1 MSRTSNKS
9 SHHYF
14 HSLDTKIF
22 GGSLIKEA
30 FEALEIMNSSGR
42 PALEKLPFAADDAT
56 AGTETELQAAVH
68 GTGENVDLPIIIEQ
82 SNYLANIRKRTA
94 TGDLP
99 KRLVHGLEE
108 VLHEN
113 TENIWEN
120 SWVRFERRMLSNYAE
135 QVFERDLKADKSS
148 PSDLKRTDVS
158 RFVFSADDGRPMIR
172 VPVSYLV
179 KLAMAQ
185 FIGLRKNLPFLLRE
199 TGTRLM
205 GHYLNDNTSPETFS
219 FHVVP
224 MRKSSGMG
232 LDVAREASKR
242 MLLTQLLVMYANRN
256 LGLRDSGQ
264 NAMIYFAPHPPLRQ
278 KFLNDHIS
286 DSFYRDL
293 FLSPCLSGWDR
304 GEEKYR
310 YMRLCHKVLSRS
322 QLNAVAKLKHA
333 GIIQNNLVVLP
344 NLSNVSLANN
354 GTHVSLGSR
363 KLTAAMIDG
372 TPQFTSIHEKYIGD
386 LVIKIAEH
394 FLPLFAGTYSAA
406 PYRLGYTDF
415 HPEKALG
422 FLAHELDYTHLRALW
437 RMWKNKAGIRIF
449 GTPVT
454 PFGPV
459 WLDRMLSVVFNLKGD
474 FVHDFR
480 LIDYLVC
487 LLSTDSSPAL
497 DGSPGNAE
505 RLKSDLAELG
515 IFDQGMSPYLLIK
528 LREFSK
534 MGFSGFESR
543 QYSLFE
549 SLRDDMAN
557 AVNLQLLIKAFAF
570 KMIAEG
576 KVLHADI
583 PDTPDVE
590 SERRQMF
597 FGDAI
602 GLPSFYVRKDTGN
615 RLLLNILK
623 KAKNVRPSGRY
634 QNYLKVRSSDY
645 RFALARFL
653 TDEAGEM
660 VDMLGLRATMGD
672 LMARLRDDNVTASG
686 KLTRGILG
694 SIGARDR
701 MAVSAAE
708 FNSAAERYYR
718 SDLCAK
724 HMREAFTF
732 MEKDYSSVRTLK
744 EGEKTILKWI
754 LGSKDAADF
763 LNEIRDDVIN
773 DGVSEDDLG
782 KLISLVV
789 LSIHHDIAE
798 AGRVLAEDCR

>member
-1 MSRTSNKS
+1 MPIQKTSNTS
-9 SHHYF
+9 IRHYF
-14 HSLDTKIF
+14 HTIEKRTDS
-22 GGSLIKEA
+22 GGLVYEA
-30 FEALEIMNSSGR
+30 FNALGILNSSGR
-42 PALEKLPFAADDAT
+42 PVLENLPFAPGDAT
-56 AGTETELQAAVH
+56 AGTETELQAAVY
-68 GTGENVDLPIIIEQ
+68 GTKADVDLPIIIEQ
-82 SNYLANIRKRTA
+82 SNYLANIRKRAA
-94 TGDLP
+94 TGDLS
-99 KRLVHGLEE
+99 KRAVSDLEK
-108 VLHEN
+108 VLNEN
-113 TENIWEN
+113 AENIWEN
-120 SWVRFERRMLSNYAE
+120 SWVRFEMRMLNGYAE

-148 PSDLKRTDVS
+148 ASDLRRTDIS
-158 RFVFSADDGRPMIR
+158 RFVFTGGDGRPMVR

-185 FIGLRKNLPFLLRE
+185 FIGSRKSLPFLLRE
-199 TGTRLM
+199 TGARLM

-232 LDVAREASKR
+232 LEVAREASKR

-363 KLTAAMIDG
+363 RLTAALTDG
-372 TPQFTSIHEKYIGD
+372 TPGFTSLHEKYIGD
-386 LVIKIAEH
+386 LVIKISEH

-406 PYRLGYTDF
+406 PYRLSYTDF
-415 HPEKALG
+415 HPEKVLG
-422 FLAHELDYTHLRALW
+422 FLAHELDYSHLRTLW
-437 RMWKNKAGIRIF
+437 RKWKNKAGIRVF
-449 GTPVT
+449 GHPLT

-459 WLDRMLSVVFNLKGD
+459 WLDRMLSLVFNLKGD
-474 FVHDFR
+474 FVRDFR

-487 LLSTDSSPAL
+487 LLSTDRSPAL

-505 RLKSDLAELG
+505 RLKNDLAELG
-515 IFDQGMSPYLLIK
+515 VFDQGMSPYLLVK
-528 LREFSK
+528 PREYLK

-549 SLRDDMAN
+549 SLRTDMTN

-570 KMIAEG
+570 KLIAEG
-576 KVLHADI
+576 KVTHADI

-602 GLPSFYVRKDTGN
+602 GLRSFYVRKDTGN

-623 KAKNVRPSGRY
+623 QARSVRPSGRY
-634 QNYLKVRSSDY
+634 QNCLKVGNSDY
-645 RFALARFL
+645 RLALADFL
-653 TDEAGEM
+653 ADEGGELA
-660 VDMLGLRATMGD
+660 DMLGVRETLDD
-672 LMARLRDDNVTASG
+672 LMARLRDDGLTASG
-686 KLTRGILG
+686 KLTRGILD
-694 SIGARDR
+694 SIGAKRP
-701 MAVSAAE
+701 MSVNAGE
-708 FNSAAERYYR
+708 FNCAAERYYR
-718 SDLCAK
+718 TELCAR
-724 HMREAFTF
+724 HMDEAFSF
-732 MEKDYSSVRTLK
+732 LEEDFSPCRVLK

-754 LGSKDAADF
+754 LGTKDAAGF
-763 LNEIRDDVIN
+763 LTEIRSDVIN
-773 DGVSEDDLG
+773 DSVSEEVLG
-782 KLISLVV
+782 KLISLVI
-789 LSIHHDIAE
+789 LSIHHDIVE
-798 AGRVLAEDCR
+798 AGRES

>member
-1 MSRTSNKS
+1 MQRTSSTSAKYS
-9 SHHYF
+9 F
-14 HSLDTKIF
+14 HSIDA
-22 GGSLIKEA
+22 GSYGENLIKEA
-30 FEALEIMNSSGR
+30 FNALEILDCSGK
-42 PALEKLPFAADDAT
+42 PLLDKLPFVSDDAT
-56 AGTETELQAAVH
+56 AGTETELQAAVY
-68 GTGENVDLPIIIEQ
+68 GTNADVDLPIIIEQ
-82 SNYLANIRKRTA
+82 SNYLANVRKRAA

-99 KRLVHGLEE
+99 KRNLNDLER
-108 VLHEN
+108 VLNEN
-113 TENIWEN
+113 TESVWEN
-120 SWVRFERRMLSNYAE
+120 SWVRFDRRMLAGYAE
-135 QVFERDLKADKSS
+135 QVLERDLLADKSS
-148 PSDLKRTDVS
+148 VSGLKRSDVS
-158 RFVFSADDGRPMIR
+158 RFVFSGNDGRPMVR

-179 KLAMAQ
+179 KLSMAQ
-185 FIGLRKNLPFLLRE
+185 FIGTRKGLPFLLRE
-199 TGTRLM
+199 TGASLM
-205 GHYLNDNTSPETFS
+205 EHYLNDNTSPETFS

-224 MRKSSGMG
+224 MRKSAGMG
-232 LDVAREASKR
+232 LDVALEASKR

-293 FLSPCLSGWDR
+293 FLSPCLSGWDK
-304 GEEKYR
+304 GEDKYR

-354 GTHVSLGSR
+354 GTHVSLGSK
-363 KLTAAMIDG
+363 KLTSAMLNG
-372 TPQFTSIHEKYIGD
+372 TPGFTPLHEKYIGD
-386 LVIKIAEH
+386 LVIKISEH

-406 PYRLGYTDF
+406 PYRFGYTDF

-422 FLAHELDYTHLRALW
+422 FLAHELDYSHLRILW

-459 WLDRMLSVVFNLKGD
+459 WLDRMLSFVFNLKGD
-474 FVHDFR
+474 FVRDFR
-480 LIDYLVC
+480 LVDYLVC
-487 LLSTDSSPAL
+487 LLSTDRSPAL
-497 DGSPGNAE
+497 DGIPGNSD
-505 RLKSDLAELG
+505 RLKSDLTELG

-528 LREFSK
+528 PREFQK

-549 SLRDDMAN
+549 SLRDDMSN

-570 KMIAEG
+570 KLIAEG
-576 KVLHADI
+576 KVSHADI

-602 GLPSFYVRKDTGN
+602 GLPSFYVRKDSGN
-615 RLLLNILK
+615 RLLMNILK
-623 KAKNVRPSGRY
+623 RTKNVKPSGRY
-634 QNYLKVRSSDY
+634 QNYLKVRNSDF

-653 TDEAGEM
+653 MDEGGEI
-660 VDMLGLRATMGD
+660 VDMLGLHATMDD
-672 LMARLRDDNVTASG
+672 LVTRLRDDTTTASG

-694 SIGARDR
+694 CIGEKNPMSAN
-701 MAVSAAE
+701 AAE
-708 FNSAAERYYR
+708 FNSAAEHYYR
-718 SDLCAK
+718 TDLCAK
-724 HMREAFTF
+724 HMQEAFTF
-732 MEKDYSSVRTLK
+732 LEEDFSSIREMK

-754 LGSKDAADF
+754 LGTKDAVDF
-763 LNEIRDDVIN
+763 LKDIRNDVIK
-773 DGVSEDDLG
+773 DIATEDEIG
-782 KLISLVV
+782 KLISLLV
-789 LSIHHDIAE
+789 LSIHNDITE
-798 AGRVLAEDCR
+798 ACRELS

>member
-1 MSRTSNKS
+1 M
-9 SHHYF
+9 H
-14 HSLDTKIF
+14 D
-22 GGSLIKEA
+22 
-30 FEALEIMNSSGR
+30 LEG
-42 PALEKLPFAADDAT
+42 
-56 AGTETELQAAVH
+56 
-68 GTGENVDLPIIIEQ
+68 
-82 SNYLANIRKRTA
+82 
-94 TGDLP
+94 
-99 KRLVHGLEE
+99 

-158 RFVFSADDGRPMIR
+158 RFVFPADDGRQMIR

-199 TGTRLM
+199 TGARLM

-219 FHVVP
+219 FHVIP

-232 LDVAREASKR
+232 LAVAREASKR

-293 FLSPCLSGWDR
+293 FLSPCLSGWDK

-363 KLTAAMIDG
+363 KLTAALAG
-372 TPQFTSIHEKYIGD
+372 EAPQFTPLHEKYVGD
-386 LVIKIAEH
+386 LVIKISEH
-394 FLPLFAGTYSAA
+394 FLPLFCGTYSAA

-422 FLAHELDYTHLRALW
+422 FLAHELDYTHLRTLW

-459 WLDRMLSVVFNLKGD
+459 WLDRMLSVLFNLKGD
-474 FVHDFR
+474 FIRDFR

-497 DGSPGNAE
+497 DGRPGNSD
-505 RLKSDLAELG
+505 RLKSDLTELG
-515 IFDQGMSPYLLIK
+515 VFDQGMSPYLLIK
-528 LREFSK
+528 PREYLK

-557 AVNLQLLIKAFAF
+557 AVNLQQLIKAFAF
-570 KMIAEG
+570 KLIAEG
-576 KVLHADI
+576 SVNHHDI
-583 PDTPDVE
+583 PDTPHVE

-597 FGDAI
+597 FGEAI
-602 GLPSFYVRKDTGN
+602 GITSFYVRKDTKN
-615 RLLLNILK
+615 NFLLNILK
-623 KAKNVRPSGRY
+623 KIKNVRSSTRY
-634 QNYLKVRSSDY
+634 PNYLKVKNSDY
-645 RFALARFL
+645 RLALAKTL
-653 TDEAGEM
+653 LEGAGELTE
-660 VDMLGLRATMGD
+660 MLGLRTTMED
-672 LMARLRDDNVTASG
+672 LIARLQDDTITASG
-686 KLTRGILG
+686 KLTKGILKTV
-694 SIGARDR
+694 GADNPL
-701 MAVSAAE
+701 AVKATE
-708 FNSAAERYYR
+708 FNNAAERYYR
-718 SDLCAK
+718 TDLCLK
-724 HMREAFTF
+724 HMVEAFSF
-732 MEKDYSSVRTLK
+732 LEQDFSPVRQLK

-754 LGSKDAADF
+754 LGTKDAADF
-763 LNEIRDDVIN
+763 LKECKDDITN
-773 DGVSEDDLG
+773 DRASEDILS
-782 KLISLVV
+782 KMISLVV
-789 LSIHHDIAE
+789 LSIHHDTIE
-798 AGRVLAEDCR
+798 AGNEI

>member
-1 MSRTSNKS
+1 MQRTSNTS
-9 SHHYF
+9 QPHDFDSIG
-14 HSLDTKIF
+14 TKAYGDNFIR
-22 GGSLIKEA
+22 EA
-30 FEALEIMNSSGR
+30 FHALGILDSSGR
-42 PALEKLPFAADDAT
+42 PALEKLPFAPDDAT

-68 GTGENVDLPIIIEQ
+68 GGKDEVDLATIIEQ
-82 SNYLANIRKRTA
+82 SNYFANIRKRTA

-99 KRLVHGLEE
+99 KKLAHDLERF
-108 VLHEN
+108 LNEN

-120 SWVRFERRMLSNYAE
+120 SWVRFERRMLSSFAE
-135 QVFERDLKADKSS
+135 QVFKRDLQSDKSS
-148 PSDLKRTDVS
+148 PSDMKRTDVS
-158 RFVFSADDGRPMIR
+158 KFVFRTEDGRTMVR
-172 VPVSYLV
+172 VPVCYLV

-185 FIGLRKNLPFLLRE
+185 FIGVGKGLPFLLRK
-199 TGTRLM
+199 TGARLM

-293 FLSPCLSGWDR
+293 YLSPCLSGWDR

-363 KLTAAMIDG
+363 KLTAAMMGG
-372 TPQFTSIHEKYIGD
+372 TQEFTPLHEKYMGD

-394 FLPLFAGTYSAA
+394 FLPLFVGTYSAA

-415 HPEKALG
+415 HPEKVLG
-422 FLAHELDYTHLRALW
+422 FLAHELDYSHLRTLW

-449 GTPVT
+449 GTPLT

-459 WLDRMLSVVFNLKGD
+459 WLDKMLSILFKLKGD
-474 FVHDFR
+474 FVRDFR

-487 LLSTDSSPAL
+487 LLSTDRSPAL
-497 DGSPGNAE
+497 DGRPGNAE
-505 RLKSDLAELG
+505 RLKSDLTELG

-528 LREFSK
+528 PREYLK

-549 SLRDDMAN
+549 SLREDMSN

-576 KVLHADI
+576 KVSHGDI

-597 FGDAI
+597 FGGAI

-615 RLLLNILK
+615 RLLLDILK
-623 KAKNVRPSGRY
+623 KAKTVRPSGRY
-634 QNYLKVRSSDY
+634 QNRLKVRNSDY
-645 RFALARFL
+645 RLALAKFL
-653 TDEAGEM
+653 MDEAGDL
-660 VDMLGLRATMGD
+660 VDMLGLRPTMDD
-672 LMARLRDDNVTASG
+672 LMARLRDDGLTASG
-686 KLTRGILG
+686 KLTGGILK
-694 SIGARDR
+694 SIGARDP
-701 MAVSAAE
+701 MALNAAE
-708 FNSAAERYYR
+708 FNGSAERYYR
-718 SDLCAK
+718 SGLCAG

-732 MEKDYSSVRTLK
+732 LEEDFSPLRSLKD
-744 EGEKTILKWI
+744 GEKTILKWI
-754 LGSKDAADF
+754 LGTKDAAFF
-763 LNEIRDDVIN
+763 LKEIRDEVIS
-773 DGVSEDDLG
+773 DSATEADIG

-789 LSIHHDIAE
+789 LSIHNDIIE
-798 AGRVLAEDCR
+798 AGKEL